1 MNGREQAMTMRDLL
15 PTRQTKSG
23 NILLDNLRRTR
34 SGLVENHLCKQLRT
48 APSNF
53 FYNKLAIASEAY

>member
-1 MNGREQAMTMRDLL
+1 MTMRDLL